1 MCHVIFNAATATPAT
16 LPRDLDAVET
26 IPGRRFSWKW
36 LWTGRGG
43 NPYARFERWTSFE
56 HEFSFYGSSEC
67 FFFFEEVY
75 WREERRGYVCFRDNK
90 MRIFFDRNISFDP
103 FNFLFSSS
111 SSFVSRVSLFLSLS
125 RIKENIEV
133 IVSFYCK
140 KIKFKLVSRLIIIY
154 SA

>member
-1 MCHVIFNAATATPAT
+1 MSVFA
-16 LPRDLDAVET
+16 
-26 IPGRRFSWKW
+26 
-36 LWTGRGG
+36 
-43 NPYARFERWTSFE
+43 
-56 HEFSFYGSSEC
+56 
-67 FFFFEEVY
+67 
-75 WREERRGYVCFRDNK
+75 
-90 MRIFFDRNISFDP
+90 MRIFFDRNISFDL

>member
-1 MCHVIFNAATATPAT
+1 
-16 LPRDLDAVET
+16 
-26 IPGRRFSWKW
+26 
-36 LWTGRGG
+36 
-43 NPYARFERWTSFE
+43 
-56 HEFSFYGSSEC
+56 
-67 FFFFEEVY
+67 
-75 WREERRGYVCFRDNK
+75 
-90 MRIFFDRNISFDP
+90 MRIFFDRKISFDP
-103 FNFLFSSS
+103 FNFLFSSSS

>member
-1 MCHVIFNAATATPAT
+1 
-16 LPRDLDAVET
+16 
-26 IPGRRFSWKW
+26 
-36 LWTGRGG
+36 
-43 NPYARFERWTSFE
+43 
-56 HEFSFYGSSEC
+56 
-67 FFFFEEVY
+67 
-75 WREERRGYVCFRDNK
+75 
-90 MRIFFDRNISFDP
+90 MRIFFDRKISFDP
-103 FNFLFSSS
+103 FNFLSSSSSS